1 MAALTSKEDNAI
13 EEMDDNTDTMW
24 SQVFSL
30 IDNLLLEIQNAD
42 GDSTGDPGSKWV
54 NQVAW

>member
-24 SQVFSL
+24 SQVFLL

-42 GDSTGDPGSKWV
+42 GDSTGDPGSK
-54 NQVAW
+54 

>member
-1 MAALTSKEDNAI
+1 MTALTSREVNAI
-13 EEMDDNTDTMW
+13 EEMDNNNDTMW

-42 GDSTGDPGSKWV
+42 GDSTGDPGLK
-54 NQVAW
+54 